1 MTDLDTIAAVL
12 TGAMEGT
19 ITMTDELPSNQD
31 IEMVVSEYPRAILER
46 LPDCEER
53 HRATEHV
60 ILAEKLAHRARE
72 KAPPVTAYE
81 TSAD

>member
-1 MTDLDTIAAVL
+1 
-12 TGAMEGT
+12 
-19 ITMTDELPSNQD
+19 MTDEPISNET
-31 IEMVVSEYPRAILER
+31 IERVVGDEPRALLAR